1 MFVRVPCAG
10 EDTLPKQGNLS
21 SLLTSFSYQV
31 FCQNTSVREFIKPI
45 RCGRKKKS
53 PDNEKSW
60 SQPRQPSV
68 LSPELRQRH
77 GQL

>member
-45 RCGRKKKS
+45 RCGRKKNPQIMRKAGANPGNLRCS
-53 PDNEKSW
+53 L
-60 SQPRQPSV
+60 PS
-68 LSPELRQRH
+68 
-77 GQL
+77 